1 MATREELEALSSHEL
16 HDRAMRAARRRMDI
30 GFLWELLRELPAS
43 EAAQGRMDK
52 AGADVTQASAIISD
66 AFSSGEGEVAD
77 ALRPLYI
84 DYLAKHGG

>member
-16 HDRAMRAARRRMDI
+16 HDRAMHAAVRHRDI

-43 EAAQGRMDK
+43 EAARGRMDM
-52 AGADVTQASAIISD
+52 AAADVTKASAVISD
-66 AFSSGEGEVAD
+66 AFASGEGEAAE

-84 DYLAKHGG
+84 DYLAKHGA

>member
-16 HDRAMRAARRRMDI
+16 HDRAMHVAVRRMDI

-43 EAAQGRMDK
+43 EAGQGRMDM
-52 AGADVTQASAIISD
+52 AAADVTKASAIISD
-66 AFSSGEGEVAD
+66 TLASGEGGVAE

-84 DYLAKHGG
+84 DYLAKHAG

>member
-1 MATREELEALSSHEL
+1 MATREELEALSSREL
-16 HDRAMRAARRRMDI
+16 HDRAMHIAVRRVDI

-43 EAAQGRMDK
+43 EAARGRMD
-52 AGADVTQASAIISD
+52 AAAADVVKASAVISD
-66 AFSSGEGEVAD
+66 VFASGEGDAAE